1 MEFKLYIHQ
10 VIAIAF
16 VPPAFVRLAWSG
28 LQENS
33 PDFDNKESFVQY
45 FESTWIDGNF
55 PICSW
60 NVYTQEGPCIN
71 NNAEG
76 WHSKMKKLARKS
88 HPNIYEAVTLF
99 KSEQAATEVSLMQL
113 AAGGLPR
120 RRRKY
125 RTTRTD

>member
-1 MEFKLYIHQ
+1 MEFNLYIHQ

-60 NVYTQEGPCIN
+60 NVYKSTSTLRCF
-71 NNAEG
+71 
-76 WHSKMKKLARKS
+76 SVFRKNS
-88 HPNIYEAVTLF
+88 ATLL
-99 KSEQAATEVSLMQL
+99 T
-113 AAGGLPR
+113 
-120 RRRKY
+120 
-125 RTTRTD
+125 

>member
-33 PDFDNKESFVQY
+33 PDFDNKQSFVQY
-45 FESTWIDGNF
+45 FESTWIDGSF

-60 NVYTQEGPCIN
+60 NVYTQEGPRTN

-76 WHSKMKKLARKS
+76 WHSKMKKLAGKS
-88 HPNIYEAVTLF
+88 HPNIYEIVTLF
-99 KSEQAATEVSLMQL
+99 KSEQAATEVI
-113 AAGGLPR
+113 
-120 RRRKY
+120 
-125 RTTRTD
+125 

>member
-16 VPPAFVRLAWSG
+16 VPLAFVRLVWSG

-55 PICSW
+55 PIRSW
-60 NVYTQEGPCIN
+60 NV
-71 NNAEG
+71 
-76 WHSKMKKLARKS
+76 
-88 HPNIYEAVTLF
+88 
-99 KSEQAATEVSLMQL
+99 
-113 AAGGLPR
+113 
-120 RRRKY
+120 
-125 RTTRTD
+125 